1 MASLSGSQFQPM
13 AVSKYGVPKSDPGA
27 SFGDQTPAGVD
38 TSSIFY
44 GSSKDK
50 ATSWRVNRG
59 AGSTPNAAYAGKGA
73 ISFDDGTPY
82 QSVEMK

>member
-1 MASLSGSQFQPM
+1 MAVNSNAQFQGM
-13 AVSKYGVPKSDPGA
+13 AAKYGLPKSDPGA
-27 SFGDQTPAGVD
+27 SFGDQTPSGVD

-50 ATSWRVNRG
+50 ATSWRVNRS

-73 ISFDDGTPY
+73 ISFDDNQGY
-82 QSVEMK
+82 QPLEVK

>member
-1 MASLSGSQFQPM
+1 MPLSGSQFQPM
-13 AVSKYGVPKSDPGA
+13 SVSKYGLPKSDPGA
-27 SFGDQTPAGVD
+27 SFGDQTPSVD

-50 ATSWRVNRG
+50 ATSWRVNRS

-73 ISFDDGTPY
+73 ISFDDNQGY
-82 QSVEMK
+82 QPLEVK